1 MCKQIFA
8 MFVVSL
14 ICFVAFVDDFQLTI
28 PELSSLLVGLESVR
42 DSLFVFH
49 TEVI

>member
-1 MCKQIFA
+1 
-8 MFVVSL
+8 
-14 ICFVAFVDDFQLTI
+14 LTI
-28 PELSSLLVGLESVR
+28 SKSRSLLVGLESVR